1 MKLLIVTGFILA
13 LLFTAYFLCLISDED
28 TQ

>member
-1 MKLLIVTGFILA
+1 MKLLILTGFILA
-13 LLFTAYFLCLISDED
+13 LLFTAYFVWLISDED

>member
-1 MKLLIVTGFILA
+1 MKFLIVTGFTLA
-13 LLFTAYFLCLISDED
+13 LLFTAYFLWLISDED

>member
-13 LLFTAYFLCLISDED
+13 LLFTSYFLWLISDED

>member
-1 MKLLIVTGFILA
+1 MKLLIVIGFILA
-13 LLFTAYFLCLISDED
+13 LLFTAYFLWLISDED

>member
-1 MKLLIVTGFILA
+1 MKLLIVTGFTLA
-13 LLFTAYFLCLISDED
+13 LLFITYFLWLISDED

>member
-1 MKLLIVTGFILA
+1 MKLLIVTGFMLA
-13 LLFTAYFLCLISDED
+13 LLFTSYFIWLISDED

>member
-1 MKLLIVTGFILA
+1 MKLLIVTGFTLA
-13 LLFTAYFLCLISDED
+13 LLFTAYLLWLISDED